1 MKKLVLVLAVMFT
14 LGLTVSCT
22 GKKEVKPVNDS
33 TQVDSASVDSA
44 SIDSVDSID

>member
-22 GKKEVKPVNDS
+22 SKKEAKPVNDS
-33 TQVDSASVDSA
+33 TQVDSVSVDSA
-44 SIDSVDSID
+44 AVDSVDSVK